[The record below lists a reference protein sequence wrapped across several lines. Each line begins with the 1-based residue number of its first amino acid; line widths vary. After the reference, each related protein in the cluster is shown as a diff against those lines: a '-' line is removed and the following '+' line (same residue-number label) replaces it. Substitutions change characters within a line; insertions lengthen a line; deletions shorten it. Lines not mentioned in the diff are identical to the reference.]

1 MVLGHGWNSRF
12 LPLLL
17 SVAQFSVPQPSIYKE
32 QAWSRETQPDQGEG
46 EHLSGRDYPIAAFS
60 MMKELVQVSPHCGRS
75 SATDSLHSR
84 STRIKCRK
92 KENTLPRPTP
102 GLLTASLGALSRT
115 FFFSQY
121 LISPILFSTPASS
134 YPFPGY
140 MPTSKTWYPGYPGWW
155 RAPPWGGSVA
165 WGAAQ
170 PSHSALQI
178 GTAELVSDFAYP
190 SRSLS

>member
-1 MVLGHGWNSRF
+1 MVLGHGWHSRF

-17 SVAQFSVPQPSIYKE
+17 SVAQFSIPQPSIYKE
-32 QAWSRETQPDQGEG
+32 QAWSRETQPDQGVG

-102 GLLTASLGALSRT
+102 GSLTASLGALSRT
-115 FFFSQY
+115 FFFS
-121 LISPILFSTPASS
+121 LLTVPNIPNPILHCSQLIPLPWVHAYIQNMVPWVSRVVEGSSMGWVCCMGCSTALPLCPTNRYSS
-134 YPFPGY
+134 TCF
-140 MPTSKTWYPGYPGWW
+140 
-155 RAPPWGGSVA
+155 
-165 WGAAQ
+165 
-170 PSHSALQI
+170 
-178 GTAELVSDFAYP
+178 
-190 SRSLS
+190 